1 MTNTN
6 TNITKAA
13 DAEKKARMV
22 RFFIFLAIFVGA
34 FTLLGMTISLIVTK
48 KIVLGAVLQGMVSD
62 LVLGSIIGYFVFLR
76 KRKSKKAEAAA

>member
-1 MTNTN
+1 MENTN

-13 DAEKKARMV
+13 EAEKKARLV
-22 RFFIFLAIFVGA
+22 KFFIFLAVFVGA

-48 KIVLGAVLQGMVSD
+48 KIVLTSVLHGMVSD

-76 KRKSKKAEAAA
+76 KKKSEKSESAA